1 MTTDLERELVAAH
14 RIVAHQHEIVT
25 CWRSMY
31 VPGELRF
38 VPLPPEMEAI
48 IRSSA
53 DYDEVAGGA
62 PTLLS
67 IASGNEALEL
77 VLYRASAD
85 GAVYM
90 LAPVRH

>member
-1 MTTDLERELVAAH
+1 MIDNLGAELAAAH
-14 RIVAHQHEIVT
+14 RLVSRRHEIIT

-53 DYDEVAGGA
+53 DYEDLKAGAA
-62 PTLLS
+62 PTLVS

-77 VLYRASAD
+77 VLYRASD
-85 GAVYM
+85 RAVYM
-90 LAPVRH
+90 LAPIRD